1 MGTKESWKEIA
12 TIILATVVLGL
23 TVAYKDHSLFYAATI
38 SFLIIITVNIL
49 IKKLAGHYLET
60 SVRTKLWT
68 WYRFGFRKDF
78 HFKKPIPMIWLPL
91 LLVLFT
97 KGFFLWLGV
106 LQFDV
111 EAKTERVS
119 RRHGLYRF
127 TEVTEWHIAWIIG
140 WALIANFVL
149 AIIAYIAGFELFT
162 KLSIYFIAWNL
173 IPISSF
179 DGAKLIYSSKAFWI
193 ISTSIAVIVLA
204 WGLTIV

>member
-1 MGTKESWKEIA
+1 MGAKEIWKEITA
-12 TIILATVVLGL
+12 VILATVVLGL
-23 TVAYKDHSLFYAATI
+23 TVAYKDHDLFYYATI

-49 IKKLAGHYLET
+49 IKKLIGYYLET
-60 SVRTKLWT
+60 NVRTKFWT
-68 WYRFGFRKDF
+68 WYQFGFRKDW
-78 HFKKPIPMIWLPL
+78 HFKKPVPMIWLPL

-97 KGFFLWLGV
+97 RGFFWWLGV

-140 WALIANFVL
+140 WALIANFIL

-162 KLSIYFIAWNL
+162 RLSIYFIIWNL

-179 DGAKLIYSSKAFWI
+179 DGAKLLYASKAFWI
-193 ISTSIAVIVLA
+193 ISASIAVIILA